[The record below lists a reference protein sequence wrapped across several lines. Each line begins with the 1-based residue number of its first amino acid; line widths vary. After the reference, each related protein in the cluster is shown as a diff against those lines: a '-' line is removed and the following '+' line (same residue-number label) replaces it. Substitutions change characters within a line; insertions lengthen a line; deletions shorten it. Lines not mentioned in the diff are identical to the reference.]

1 MAEARPTAAALRKAL
16 AAIADPKVIAKVA
29 SYYQGGTVGSR
40 VMGVDFGKNFAV
52 AKTFVAMPLEDVERL
67 LDDVHYEVRMAA
79 MAILDFKAQARG
91 VTDAERKAL
100 FDLYVRRHDRIDNW
114 DLVDRAAPRVV
125 GGWLV
130 GRQQGA
136 ADEAGE
142 VTQSVGAA
150 NSDCRDPCVHSAGRD
165 RRNVP
170 DCRTAG
176 GRCAS
181 LRADG
186 GGVVG
191 ARSGEAGSAEAGG
204 FPDAACGRVVSKDD
218 AGCVEVAAGEGAG
231 GIGRAVKTMMDS
243 WVFWALLSAVFAAMT
258 AILGKVGVSGV
269 DPDFATLIRVVV
281 ILGVAIVLVTARGVA
296 QPLNQLPSNT
306 LVFLGLSGLA
316 TGASWLCYYRA
327 LSLGQAAQVAPVD
340 KLSIVMVAVLGV
352 AFLGEALSFRNWLG
366 IAMIGGGAVLASL
379 KG

>member
-1 MAEARPTAAALRKAL
+1 M
-16 AAIADPKVIAKVA
+16 
-29 SYYQGGTVGSR
+29 
-40 VMGVDFGKNFAV
+40 F
-52 AKTFVAMPLEDVERL
+52 
-67 LDDVHYEVRMAA
+67 
-79 MAILDFKAQARG
+79 
-91 VTDAERKAL
+91 
-100 FDLYVRRHDRIDNW
+100 
-114 DLVDRAAPRVV
+114 
-125 GGWLV
+125 
-130 GRQQGA
+130 
-136 ADEAGE
+136 
-142 VTQSVGAA
+142 
-150 NSDCRDPCVHSAGRD
+150 
-165 RRNVP
+165 
-170 DCRTAG
+170 
-176 GRCAS
+176 
-181 LRADG
+181 
-186 GGVVG
+186 
-191 ARSGEAGSAEAGG
+191 
-204 FPDAACGRVVSKDD
+204 
-218 AGCVEVAAGEGAG
+218 
-231 GIGRAVKTMMDS
+231 DS

-296 QPLNQLPSNT
+296 QPLNALPSNT